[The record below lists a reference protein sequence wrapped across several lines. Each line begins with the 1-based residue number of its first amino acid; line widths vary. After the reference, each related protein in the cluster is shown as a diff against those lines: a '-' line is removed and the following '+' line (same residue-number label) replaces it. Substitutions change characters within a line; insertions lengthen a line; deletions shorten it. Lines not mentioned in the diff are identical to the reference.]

1 MNVGEEPLA
10 TSWDAV
16 AAAVATADPETAAD
30 LLHRL
35 DPRAPWRPGPRGA
48 HSPYTP
54 SDPTPR
60 ASLGH
65 GRHAPSGH
73 GRYDG
78 PFDGAYD
85 GPFDGAQVPWDR
97 GSHVAHQAAVTSRS
111 QRYGRFAGEVRSR
124 GRAEEP
130 GDAVLLWMLGPGLAG
145 RTAEWRAEFATLAAL
160 KLAPGPRRRGGPG
173 QGVRTVLALLRHTGV
188 TPPEHDPL
196 VVAWAA
202 CTPDA
207 AGLRADPLL
216 DHLVPRM
223 FDAEGVG
230 ALLRDERADPP
241 RPRSWL
247 AALHE
252 LAGDGRI
259 GRDLLLDGC
268 LRRFLRGGQPADL
281 RFFVRLHELLQP
293 TDDEVSRRR
302 RAYLGLLPAA
312 PGAVAEPVLRHVRRL
327 GDLEAGDVTEAVRAL
342 LLRPERKLQTAGVTW
357 LDEAA
362 AGDPA
367 AGLDALAPAL
377 GCAFGSESTDVQGRA
392 VRVAVKHAKRFTAE
406 GARAI
411 REAMAVLPQELAET
425 LAAVFGPDAADG
437 PGDLDGFT
445 PVSLPAPV
453 EAGAFPAPVRAAY
466 ELGPCPRDDWQ
477 GAERWLAGVVHLYG
491 HAREAL
497 TTRLTEHRPPPPGP
511 WLDIGHWAQ
520 AIARLVTGTVV
531 PSAADGSSPVGDERL
546 PGLGDVPGPHLFLLR
561 RWAEVH
567 DALAAGTLPPYLL
580 AEPTEGSGLLDPEM
594 LVERLSGYERA
605 GVEALP
611 ADLQQALLRLPRD
624 IPPHAAAQA
633 ARLASEAGRV
643 AARWMNGERPEP
655 IAELIWSCRVLGGPD
670 TATPV
675 PGTNILPPAPPAPGV
690 HVLPPGSPVGG
701 DAGHSGGGGFPAG
714 DGGERSGEAAA
725 GESGPWQEG
734 WACCAADTGPV
745 LDRAHELSARL
756 RPAGPTG
763 LEFVDGLFSGS
774 VAHRLRDHGGYL
786 GWWPHLMPSDRE
798 AVAAHC
804 VPHLMERWRR
814 VRMETAQAQALAAA
828 GGPPGEALALV
839 VAYLVA
845 DRARGTAE
853 ERARPVVELAAR
865 GELDAER
872 VGRRL
877 ALLIQRT
884 ELKPGPAFETLEAA
898 AAFGAQR
905 EVWRIVTAFLPGFL
919 PAPGERSH
927 TRHTQGLVFA
937 LRAAR
942 WAGARGAVPCVA
954 EIAQRKASN
963 NFVREARRLHTYLT

>member
-1 MNVGEEPLA
+1 MTPCCSGCSGQGWPGARRSGGPSSPPWPRSSSLQGRA
-10 TSWDAV
+10 G
-16 AAAVATADPETAAD
+16 AAV
-30 LLHRL
+30 L
-35 DPRAPWRPGPRGA
+35 GRG
-48 HSPYTP
+48 
-54 SDPTPR
+54 
-60 ASLGH
+60 
-65 GRHAPSGH
+65 
-73 GRYDG
+73 
-78 PFDGAYD
+78 
-85 GPFDGAQVPWDR
+85 
-97 GSHVAHQAAVTSRS
+97 
-111 QRYGRFAGEVRSR
+111 
-124 GRAEEP
+124 
-130 GDAVLLWMLGPGLAG
+130 
-145 RTAEWRAEFATLAAL
+145 
-160 KLAPGPRRRGGPG
+160 
-173 QGVRTVLALLRHTGV
+173 GVRTVLALLRHTGV

-511 WLDIGHWAQ
+511 LAGHRPLGSGDRPPRDRDRRPVGRGW
-520 AIARLVTGTVV
+520 LVTG
-531 PSAADGSSPVGDERL
+531 
-546 PGLGDVPGPHLFLLR
+546 
-561 RWAEVH
+561 
-567 DALAAGTLPPYLL
+567 
-580 AEPTEGSGLLDPEM
+580 
-594 LVERLSGYERA
+594 
-605 GVEALP
+605 
-611 ADLQQALLRLPRD
+611 
-624 IPPHAAAQA
+624 
-633 ARLASEAGRV
+633 
-643 AARWMNGERPEP
+643 
-655 IAELIWSCRVLGGPD
+655 
-670 TATPV
+670 
-675 PGTNILPPAPPAPGV
+675 
-690 HVLPPGSPVGG
+690 
-701 DAGHSGGGGFPAG
+701 
-714 DGGERSGEAAA
+714 
-725 GESGPWQEG
+725 
-734 WACCAADTGPV
+734 
-745 LDRAHELSARL
+745 
-756 RPAGPTG
+756 
-763 LEFVDGLFSGS
+763 
-774 VAHRLRDHGGYL
+774 
-786 GWWPHLMPSDRE
+786 
-798 AVAAHC
+798 
-804 VPHLMERWRR
+804 
-814 VRMETAQAQALAAA
+814 
-828 GGPPGEALALV
+828 
-839 VAYLVA
+839 
-845 DRARGTAE
+845 RG
-853 ERARPVVELAAR
+853 
-865 GELDAER
+865 
-872 VGRRL
+872 
-877 ALLIQRT
+877 
-884 ELKPGPAFETLEAA
+884 
-898 AAFGAQR
+898 
-905 EVWRIVTAFLPGFL
+905 
-919 PAPGERSH
+919 
-927 TRHTQGLVFA
+927 
-937 LRAAR
+937 RAA
-942 WAGARGAVPCVA
+942 AGARGRARAAPVPA
-954 EIAQRKASN
+954 ATLGRGP
-963 NFVREARRLHTYLT
+963 RRARRGHTAALPARRTHRGLRTPGPRDAGGTPVRLRAGRRRGPARRPATGPVAAAPRHPAARGGPGGPARLGGGPRRRPLDERRAAGTDRRADLVMPGARRPGHRHTSAWHEHPPARPAGARRARPPARQPGRRGCGPLRRWRLSSRRWW